1 MNNKSLTIGTV
12 CFLIDEKTG
21 KILLLERSRSPMKN
35 KVTGVGGK
43 TNFEEDILSSCIRE
57 IKEETGFEA
66 KNLRLN
72 GIIKTIEESLDSSW
86 ILFIY
91 TCCEFY
97 GQQSECPEGKLF
109 WIDRNDVQNQNLIG
123 FIKELIPHIL
133 NGDSFEGTIIHD
145 MEGNVI
151 SKQLRVASTSN
162 ILKNHKY

>member
-12 CFLIDEKTG
+12 CFLIDEKNNQ
-21 KILLLERSRSPMKN
+21 ILLLERSRAPMKN

-66 KNLRLN
+66 KNLKLN
-72 GIIKTIEESLDSSW
+72 GIIKTIAESLDSSW

-91 TCCEFY
+91 TTSEFY
-97 GQQSECPEGKLF
+97 GQQSECSEGKLF

-123 FIKELIPHIL
+123 FINELIPYIL
-133 NGDSFEGTIIHD
+133 NGDSIEGTIIHD
-145 MEGNVI
+145 QEGNVLT
-151 SKQLRVASTSN
+151 KQIKVA
-162 ILKNHKY
+162 